1 MDDVLKRR
9 ATSFGQVADEY
20 ARGRPGY
27 PAEAIDWVLESAPG
41 GRVVDLGAGTGKLT
55 RALVAPGRT
64 VTAIEPLD
72 EMRERLAADLP
83 EVTTLAGSA
92 ESMPVA
98 DASADAVFVAQAFH
112 WFDPVPALNEIARVL
127 AAGGMLGLIWNT
139 RDDSEPWV
147 AEFSRILSLPVE
159 AASAWDWSDGRPVS
173 QHPEFRDY
181 RERRVPNLEPYTPQ
195 RLLEWA
201 RSTSSIAILE
211 PADREQRL
219 AELAEMC
226 RTHPD
231 LRDRDTFPL
240 PMVTMTIR
248 ATRE

>member
-1 MDDVLKRR
+1 MDEVLKRR

-72 EMRERLAADLP
+72 EMRERLADDLP
-83 EVTTLAGSA
+83 EVMTLAGSA
-92 ESMPVA
+92 ESMPVP

-127 AAGGMLGLIWNT
+127 TAGGMLGLIWNT

-159 AASAWDWSDGRPVS
+159 VASAWDWSDGRPLS
-173 QHPEFRDY
+173 QHPKFRDY
-181 RERRVPNLEPYTPQ
+181 RERRLANLEPYTPNGCWNG
-195 RLLEWA
+195 RGRPRA
-201 RSTSSIAILE
+201 SRSSSRRIVSNGWPSWPRCAA
-211 PADREQRL
+211 PTPTCAAAKRSR
-219 AELAEMC
+219 C
-226 RTHPD
+226 RWSP
-231 LRDRDTFPL
+231 
-240 PMVTMTIR
+240 
-248 ATRE
+248 

>member
-41 GRVVDLGAGTGKLT
+41 GRVIDLGAGTGKLT

-181 RERRVPNLEPYTPQ
+181 RERRVPQSGAVHPPAAAGMGAVDLEHRDPRAGGSGATAGRTGRDVPHPP
-195 RLLEWA
+195 RPA
-201 RSTSSIAILE
+201 RPRHV
-211 PADREQRL
+211 PAADGHHD
-219 AELAEMC
+219 
-226 RTHPD
+226 HP
-231 LRDRDTFPL
+231 RHS
-240 PMVTMTIR
+240 
-248 ATRE
+248 